1 MPLTLASNIVALSVQ
16 RKLGKTDES
25 LGQTFIRL
33 ATGLRVNSAKDDA
46 GSIGIATRLTSKI
59 QGLAKASQNA
69 NDGVSLAQVAD
80 DALVETVNAMQRI
93 RDLAVEA
100 KGGTKSLSDRQT
112 LQTEVDE
119 MITEIDRIASGIK
132 YNGLRLLAGSFTAMT
147 FQIGADAG
155 NTLAV
160 TFAGASTNKVGLG
173 LAGNSAQV
181 STITQASRTILLIDS
196 ALDSVSSIRATIG
209 GVQNRFES
217 IANQIQSL
225 SDNYTSAR
233 STIMDANVAKE
244 TADMTRNLIIKQ
256 AGISVLAQANLQP
269 QLLLQLLRTT

>member
-16 RKLGKTDES
+16 RKLGKTSDS

-59 QGLAKASQNA
+59 QGLSKAAQNT
-69 NDGVSLAQVAD
+69 NDGISLAQVAD

-112 LQTEVDE
+112 LQTEVEE

-132 YNGLRLLAGSFTAMT
+132 FNGLRLLAGSFTAMT

-269 QLLLQLLRTT
+269 QLLLQLLRSP